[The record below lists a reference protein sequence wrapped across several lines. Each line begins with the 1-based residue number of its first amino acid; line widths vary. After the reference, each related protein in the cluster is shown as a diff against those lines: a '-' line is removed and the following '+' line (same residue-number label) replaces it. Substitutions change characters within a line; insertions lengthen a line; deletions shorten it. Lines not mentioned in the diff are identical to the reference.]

1 MQSNPNNTGTSGAS
15 EDASD
20 PTYTGTSK
28 RPEEATDPTY
38 TGPASSQVPLPAEE
52 ATPLY
57 THHGEGQ
64 HSHKHLH
71 AGFGF
76 HLHRHQHE
84 GGDQEHVHGPDDE
97 LNEQNP
103 EHHLAHSDQP
113 AS

>member
-1 MQSNPNNTGTSGAS
+1 MQSDPTNTGTSGAS

-20 PTYTGTSK
+20 PTYTG
-28 RPEEATDPTY
+28 PA

-57 THHGEGQ
+57 THHGAGQ
-64 HSHKHLH
+64 HSHKHFH
-71 AGFGF
+71 DSFGF

-84 GGDQEHVHGPDDE
+84 GGDQEHVHRPDDA
-97 LNEQNP
+97 LNEQHP